1 MHDHGA
7 SAQYNNQ
14 QSTSDRLTRIECT
27 VDAIASTL
35 TEHVEIQK
43 QDKNV
48 DQLLIAELK
57 VRLAR
62 LESIHEKEDAVKAA
76 MAKWVKW
83 FYGVGAAI
91 LGVLFSEAMRRL
103 PLRIAIFASSALLA
117 SVISYAAN
125 AATYYVAT
133 NGSNA
138 NAGSS
143 EAPWQTIAFAA
154 TKVIAGDTV
163 IVKSGTYAT
172 SLRTTLSGT
181 ANARI
186 RYVSEPRGG
195 AVIVP
200 PPNNSSDT
208 AWEQVGDYV
217 TIDGFA
223 INGSAHQ
230 SGTRWRTGIKASGA
244 YNTVQGVTIRN
255 IGNLEP
261 NVASYGVWGTPGA
274 TNVEILASAVFDIG
288 AAGTTDTSA
297 PSQPQNVTVN
307 ATSSSQLS
315 LTWSASSDD
324 NGISGYRIYRC
335 VGSSCTPGTTVHATS
350 SGTSYSDTGLS
361 SNTTYGYKV
370 SAYDISGNEGQSSS
384 TVRQTT
390 LPANLVWADEFD
402 TLDLAEVTPAPN
414 NWGSYWKQYNVHHL
428 EGNED
433 KAWKDYDERLWG
445 GKTLTVK
452 QVIEAGNPTPK
463 SRYLHDVSNGTLK
476 LRGYKATAPQNSNI
490 WGFPY
495 VAGMISS
502 EWNPAR
508 AKATGYWETRFKV
521 NSLGKGHH
529 VAIWLLPQSG
539 NWPPEVDIL
548 ELVNNTG
555 KWYANLHGEQPND
568 IPISESTLT
577 NPSGWHTHAVE
588 ITNTHV
594 RVFRDGTMVLE
605 HPNVFDHFN
614 NTGKVADDAPLPPMA
629 FMISPEF
636 GGKWPGAPDGTT
648 PWPFEVEVDYVR
660 YYSSKPVPPPPSGE
674 ANVDGLP
681 SNLIAF
687 NQPSR
692 ETLQSSP
699 KKVFAH
705 WHQYPISRN
714 KEGPTG
720 DWYSAFS
727 RVRTLPLRRPARTSG
742 GDTEWRIED
751 ALFDIQQARRIGVDA
766 FFVNMY
772 REDQTNP
779 WAWPMW
785 DYMLKAA
792 SRDNKGFKVA
802 PNFDCSG
809 GGDASQGTALANM
822 ASNWL
827 DAIGEKNSAHHM
839 KVDNKFIVGTYWVN
853 NCQPQHYS
861 NFKSR
866 MSELGMPVFL
876 VCVMSGPYNSAYDS
890 VCDAWSN
897 WGERGADAAV
907 NLNYTSP
914 SEFGTKAGIEPIMAA
929 ISVGDVRYPVGDT
942 HRADEQKGFGTLAN
956 TWGEAIGL
964 TDWAQLV
971 TWNDIGEHSHFYPG
985 TGMGY
990 SQYDLTAFYIAWFK
1004 TGVMPAINK
1013 DAIYYSHRI
1022 ANVPSGSGMPN
1033 LRSGSWANNVYAVFM
1048 LTDTATVQIITASGT
1063 TQQQL
1068 AAGVHTISAPMP
1080 LSGRPRFKIIRNS
1093 QTVVDVT
1100 SSYNIAAM
1108 PTPNDV
1114 VYRGG
1119 GSLRTIY
1126 GQSNSASTVC
1136 ASGTADQCLNV
1147 NSEPVWLAK

>member
-117 SVISYAAN
+117 SVVSYAVN

-217 TIDGFA
+217 TIDGFT

-261 NVASYGVWGTPGA
+261 NVASYGVWGTSGA

-297 PSQPQNVTVN
+297 PSQPKNVV
-307 ATSSSQLS
+307 ARVVSSSQID
-315 LTWSASSDD
+315 LTWSASTDTV
-324 NGISGYRIYRC
+324 GVVGYRIYRC
-335 VGSSCTPGTTVHATS
+335 TGNSCTPGTTVHATS

-361 SNTTYGYKV
+361 ASTIYGYKV
-370 SAYDISGNEGQSSS
+370 VAYDASGNESQASS
-384 TVRQTT
+384 VAYQTT
-390 LPANLVWADEFD
+390 
-402 TLDLAEVTPAPN
+402 T
-414 NWGSYWKQYNVHHL
+414 SS
-428 EGNED
+428 
-433 KAWKDYDERLWG
+433 G
-445 GKTLTVK
+445 G
-452 QVIEAGNPTPK
+452 
-463 SRYLHDVSNGTLK
+463 
-476 LRGYKATAPQNSNI
+476 
-490 WGFPY
+490 
-495 VAGMISS
+495 
-502 EWNPAR
+502 
-508 AKATGYWETRFKV
+508 
-521 NSLGKGHH
+521 
-529 VAIWLLPQSG
+529 
-539 NWPPEVDIL
+539 
-548 ELVNNTG
+548 
-555 KWYANLHGEQPND
+555 
-568 IPISESTLT
+568 
-577 NPSGWHTHAVE
+577 
-588 ITNTHV
+588 
-594 RVFRDGTMVLE
+594 
-605 HPNVFDHFN
+605 
-614 NTGKVADDAPLPPMA
+614 DA
-629 FMISPEF
+629 
-636 GGKWPGAPDGTT
+636 
-648 PWPFEVEVDYVR
+648 
-660 YYSSKPVPPPPSGE
+660 
-674 ANVDGLP
+674 ANVDGLTP
-681 SNLIAF
+681 SLIAF

-727 RVRTLPLRRPARTSG
+727 RVRTLPLRRPARTSS

-809 GGDASQGTALANM
+809 GGDASQGTTLANM

-827 DAIGEKNSAHHM
+827 DAIGEKNSANHM
-839 KVDNKFIVGTYWVN
+839 KVGNKFVVGTYWVN

-876 VCVMSGPYNSAYDS
+876 VCVMIGPYNSAYDS

-914 SEFGTKAGIEPIMAA
+914 SEFGTKAGVEPIMAA

-942 HRADEQKGFGTLAN
+942 HWADEQKGFGTLAN

-1080 LSGRPRFKIIRNS
+1080 SSGRPRFKIIRNS

-1126 GQSNSASTVC
+1126 GQINSASTVC